1 MKMRMLTSLLTRARS
16 LLQRNVKGALTTM
29 PLGFRG
35 HRVSVVDKVTGVRWS
50 GRAIWVINEHPR
62 PGGESTIGFLF
73 SSAGSPTLS
82 PGSIVMLRSRR
93 FATGEVDEIRGV
105 AVHELH

>member
-50 GRAIWVINEHPR
+50 GRAIWVINKHPR
-62 PGGESTIGFLF
+62 PGGESTNWVPVLECRKPDAITREYRHAEVNRRFVTGE
-73 SSAGSPTLS
+73 
-82 PGSIVMLRSRR
+82 RSRA
-93 FATGEVDEIRGV
+93 FEA
-105 AVHELH
+105 